1 MIMAEKL
8 QVVWPSSRIFI
19 PDRHLAPRLKE
30 EDLNKAVIL
39 EFNHMHYRGVE
50 IFPILRAE
58 LKRRYPGITII
69 PWDTLGDFRDVR
81 NFGGYEAEKW
91 PGLSKFIEEHHI
103 TAAIGGMGA

>member
-1 MIMAEKL
+1 MSEKY
-8 QVVWPSSRIFI
+8 QVVWPSARVHI
-19 PDRHLAPRLKE
+19 PDVQLAPRLKE

-39 EFNHMHYRGVE
+39 EVNHMHYRGNE
-50 IFPILRAE
+50 IFPILREE

-91 PGLSKFIEEHHI
+91 PGLEPFIKKHRI
-103 TAAIGGMGA
+103 TAAVGGMGA